1 MLSNWS
7 LPRKPSSRPSTP
19 TSVSAARSLCLP
31 WDGVGDDPADP
42 QPVVLKNRAAAPF
55 LGLTM
60 PPMGPPPDQ
69 GRFVAPERQGQDP
82 PGATAGGEAFDAQE
96 AVDLLEIRPQQPG
109 ESEIVV
115 VSLGLR
121 V

>member
-1 MLSNWS
+1 MCV
-7 LPRKPSSRPSTP
+7 
-19 TSVSAARSLCLP
+19 SVVVDHALVWALLRLP

-42 QPVVLKNRAAAPF
+42 QPVVLENLAAAPF

-82 PGATAGGEAFDAQE
+82 PGSAAGGDAFDAQE
-96 AVDLLEIRPQQPG
+96 PVDPLYMRSQHPG

-115 VSLGLR
+115 V
-121 V
+121 